1 MDSEPAFRTL
11 PARYYIDPE
20 VFRDEMERLYFNS
33 WVCVGR
39 SDVIP
44 NAGDYFLQD
53 IVGKA
58 SSLFATTPAPFTAF
72 ITCAATAALACAPR
86 RTAISTD
93 ESSAR
98 TTVGPTD

>member
-11 PARYYIDPE
+11 PARYYTDPE

-44 NAGDYFLQD
+44 NAGDYFLRD
-53 IVGKA
+53 IVGRKHH
-58 SSLFATTPAPFTAF
+58 
-72 ITCAATAALACAPR
+72 R
-86 RTAISTD
+86 RS
-93 ESSAR
+93 
-98 TTVGPTD
+98 